1 MTPEIFAGDKNNVMG
16 TPGVQGSKM
25 EFLMIPSKY
34 VLDAVDIWK
43 AESTEHY
50 GTFLP
55 KDDAQGV
62 LASKA
67 WEGKCVRRKVTKIVN
82 GRPYYQ
88 DTNNSANDF
97 LNNQP
102 LTPGVT
108 PTAVD
113 K

>member
-1 MTPEIFAGDKNNVMG
+1 
-16 TPGVQGSKM
+16 M

-34 VLDAVDIWK
+34 VLDAVDIWN

-62 LASKA
+62 LASKT
-67 WEGKCVRRKVTKIVN
+67 WEVKCVRRKVTKIVN
-82 GRPYYQ
+82 RRPYSQ
-88 DTNNSANDF
+88 DTNPTANEV
-97 LNNQP
+97 LTNQP